1 MNDSALQAATKPIEE
16 LDSVVVR
23 FAGDSGDGMQ
33 LAGTQLT
40 NTSALAGNDVATFP
54 DFPAEIRAPKGTL
67 AGVSGF
73 QVHFASRDIYTPG
86 DLVDVLVAMNPAAL
100 SENLRFLQPHG
111 TLIVDEDA
119 FDARSLKLAR
129 VASNPLE
136 DGSLDE
142 YQVIRVPLTSLT
154 RAAVEGDGVGRKLAT
169 RCRNFFA
176 MGLIYWLYGRD
187 LEPTLRWVRKRFRD
201 RPEVLDADVKALR
214 TGWNFGETTEALT
227 RSYRVPPAAL
237 EPGEYRNITGNQ
249 ALACGLIAAAELSGK
264 QLFYGSYPIT
274 PASDIL
280 HELARH
286 KRFGVRTFQAE
297 DEIAAATSAIGA
309 AYGGAMA
316 VTASSGPGIA
326 LKTEAMGL
334 AVMFELPM
342 LVLSIQRGGPS
353 TGLPTKPEQSDLL
366 QVMFGRSG
374 EAPLPVLAA
383 SGPTDCF
390 DVVLEA
396 WRIATRL
403 MTPVVVL
410 SDAFVANG
418 AEPWRLPDVAGLEPI
433 EVVHPG
439 VGGGRP
445 VSSPSLPHESGGK
458 ARGNG
463 GKAGGAASPASSPPS
478 RGVTGFRPY
487 ARDEWLAR
495 PWALPGTPGLMH
507 RVGSLEKQD
516 GTGNVSY
523 DPDNHE
529 HMVKLRARKVANAV
543 NLIPDLEV
551 TGPESGKLLVLSW
564 GGTLGVCREAV
575 ERVRSGGAHG
585 KGTGGAGGNG
595 TGGAHGNGAGAV
607 AHAHLRHLNPLPANT
622 GEVLARYERVLVPE
636 LNLGQ
641 LALLLRARY
650 LVDVVSLGKVRG
662 RPFWVKDV
670 IGAIEEMLV

>member
-1 MNDSALQAATKPIEE
+1 MNDSALQATAKPIQE

-119 FDARSLKLAR
+119 FDARGLKLAR
-129 VASNPLE
+129 VESNPLE

-154 RAAVEGDGVGRKLAT
+154 RAAVEGAGVGRKLAT

-187 LEPTLRWVRKRFRD
+187 LEPTLRWVRHRFRD
-201 RPEVLDADVKALR
+201 RPEVRDADVEALR

-227 RSYRVPPAAL
+227 RSYHVPPAAL

-390 DVVLEA
+390 DIVLEA

-418 AEPWRLPDVAGLEPI
+418 AEPWRLPDVAGFEPI
-433 EVVHPG
+433 EVSHPG
-439 VGGGRP
+439 AGGGQP
-445 VSSPSLPHESGGK
+445 APSPSLPRES
-458 ARGNG
+458 G
-463 GKAGGAASPASSPPS
+463 GKAGGAASSADA
-478 RGVTGFRPY
+478 GFRPY

-507 RVGSLEKQD
+507 RIGSLEKQD
-516 GTGNVSY
+516 GVGNVSY

-529 HMVKLRARKVANAV
+529 HMVKLRAQKVANAV

-564 GGTLGVCREAV
+564 GGTLGVCRQAV
-575 ERVRSGGAHG
+575 ERVRAAG
-585 KGTGGAGGNG
+585 GGAGGNG
-595 TGGAHGNGAGAV
+595 IGAV

-670 IGAIEEMLV
+670 TGVIEEMLA